1 MSKGSSSPS
10 RITSF
15 ALVTLLLSVSC
26 SKHALTP
33 LPKEQA
39 QQQAIPAPS
48 ISADGLPSSA
58 SRVISLPMGFTR
70 DTGDLD
76 AMKKRRQIRALVILN
91 PIGFFYAKGLP
102 RGIMFEA
109 LEAF

>member
-1 MSKGSSSPS
+1 
-10 RITSF
+10 
-15 ALVTLLLSVSC
+15 
-26 SKHALTP
+26 
-33 LPKEQA
+33 
-39 QQQAIPAPS
+39 
-48 ISADGLPSSA
+48 
-58 SRVISLPMGFTR
+58 MGFTR